1 MIFKRTPASE
11 LRARVGLRLVD
22 ARNRRPL
29 TARVEGMVKSLGKK
43 GARLCLD
50 TPFIDGC
57 HILMDVHNTTAKLVQ
72 VSFPG
77 ENPETQKDVVF
88 LGRVVTYQRVEEQG
102 EPCFEVE
109 LAWIEDPGRGP
120 APTRE
125 IRRLIRILKKAPR
138 PEAGLP

>member
-1 MIFKRTPASE
+1 VIFKRTPASD

-22 ARNRRPL
+22 AQNRRSL
-29 TARVEGMVKSLGKK
+29 TSRAEGLVRSLGKK
-43 GARLCLD
+43 GARLHLD

-57 HILMDVHNTTAKLVQ
+57 HILMDVHNTTPKLVQ

-77 ENPETQKDVVF
+77 ENPETQEDVVF
-88 LGRVVTYQRVEEQG
+88 LGRVVTYQRVEDEAG
-102 EPCFEVE
+102 AYFEVE
-109 LAWIEDPGRGP
+109 LAWIDDPERGP

-138 PEAGLP
+138 PEADQP